1 MTPPTAPQTTAPSV
15 LLACAAQARAI
26 AQGRYQ
32 PQPFTVFAVT
42 DPQAAILRLQHFM
55 RQPGHRWI
63 GQQLETL
70 NESNMVR
77 FEQCLPMPYPH
88 SRFLSTKPPQ
98 VESLSEIGS
107 KACRRTSA

>member
-42 DPQAAILRLQHFM
+42 DP
-55 RQPGHRWI
+55 
-63 GQQLETL
+63 
-70 NESNMVR
+70 
-77 FEQCLPMPYPH
+77 
-88 SRFLSTKPPQ
+88 KPISLYTS
-98 VESLSEIGS
+98 SLSL
-107 KACRRTSA
+107 KFT